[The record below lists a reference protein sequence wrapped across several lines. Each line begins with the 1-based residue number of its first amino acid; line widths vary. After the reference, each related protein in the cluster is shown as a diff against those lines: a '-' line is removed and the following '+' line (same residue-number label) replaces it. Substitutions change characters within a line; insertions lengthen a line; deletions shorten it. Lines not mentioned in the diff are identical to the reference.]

1 MKRREFLKAS
11 SPFALLPLALNG
23 MPIKTLGSPD
33 IMNALQG
40 AFVDTDHVLVLI
52 QLNGGNDGLNT
63 VIPVDQYSNLSKVRS
78 NVMIPQTKV
87 LLLDEVTGTGLHPSM
102 TGMREMFN
110 EEKLGIIQG
119 VGYPDPNF
127 SHFRSTDIWMTGA
140 NSDQTLTSGWVG
152 RYLSQ
157 EYPNF
162 PTGFPNAGMPDP
174 LALQVGSV
182 VAPVCQG
189 VSVNMGMAISN
200 PASYY
205 KLLTGEYDDAP
216 NTKAG
221 FELEYIRQV
230 AFQSNEY
237 GKTVKAASEKG
248 ANKSSKYPDQ
258 GQNRLA
264 DQLKIVANLISG
276 GLKTR
281 VYVCN
286 IGGFDTHANQVPVT
300 GGTETGNHAN
310 LLGQVSEAIDAFQ
323 DDIEQLGLDNR
334 VLGMTFSEFGRRIS
348 ANFSSGTDHGTS
360 APMFLFGKN
369 AKGGIMGK
377 NPEIASDVTVRDN
390 LPMQHD
396 FRQVYAT
403 ILKEWFCLPDL
414 DVETVMLDK
423 FDQLSILNDSCSVS
437 SSRRKEWRRSGESW
451 VMNYPNPF
459 HANTTIKFAS
469 EGDHVVID
477 LLDTQGRFL
486 RSIVDGVYP
495 KGSHEV
501 VFNAHDLAAGTY
513 YYKYQRGNFQQTK
526 SMLKVR

>member
-1 MKRREFLKAS
+1 MKRRDFLKAS

-23 MPIKTLGSPD
+23 MPIKALGSPS

-87 LLLDEVTGTGLHPSM
+87 LLLDDVQGTGLHPSM
-102 TGMREMFN
+102 TGMRELFN
-110 EEKLGIIQG
+110 NEKLGIIQG

-127 SHFRSTDIWMTGA
+127 SHFRSTDIWMTG
-140 NSDQTLTSGWVG
+140 SDADETLTSGWVG

-162 PTGFPNAGMPDP
+162 PTGFPNASMPDP
-174 LALQVGSV
+174 LALQIGSV

-189 VSVNMGMAISN
+189 VSANMGMAISD
-200 PASYY
+200 PSTYY
-205 KLLTGEYDDAP
+205 QLLTGEYDPAP
-216 NTKAG
+216 SSKAG

-230 AFQSNEY
+230 AYQSNEY
-237 GKTVKAASEKG
+237 GQAVKAASEKG
-248 ANKSSKYPDQ
+248 NNKSDKYPTA

-281 VYVCN
+281 VYICN
-286 IGGFDTHANQVPVT
+286 LGGFDTHAAQVDAT
-300 GGTETGNHAN
+300 GGNDTGTHAN
-310 LLGQVSEAIDAFQ
+310 LLGMVSEAITAFQ
-323 DDIEQLGLDNR
+323 DDVEQLGLDNR

-348 ANFSSGTDHGTS
+348 ANFSYGTDHGTS
-360 APMFLFGKN
+360 APMFVFGKHV
-369 AKGGIMGK
+369 KGGFTGS
-377 NPEIASDVTVRDN
+377 NPKIDSNTTVQDN
-390 LPMQHD
+390 LPMQYD
-396 FRQVYAT
+396 FRQVYST
-403 ILKEWFCLPDL
+403 ILKDWFCLPEL

-423 FDQLSILNDSCSVS
+423 FDQLSLLNDSCSVGS
-437 SSRRKEWRRSGESW
+437 AQREAWRRSGESW
-451 VMNYPNPF
+451 VTNYPNPF
-459 HANTTIKFAS
+459 HSNTNIKFAS
-469 EGDHVVID
+469 EGDQVVID
-477 LLDTQGRFL
+477 LLDSQGRFL
-486 RSIVDGVYP
+486 KNIVDGMYP

-501 VFNAHDLAAGTY
+501 VFNAHDLSAGTY
-513 YYKYQRGNFQQTK
+513 YYRYQRGNFQQTK
-526 SMLKVR
+526 PMLKIR